1 VWADELRLLFIGP
14 PGSGKGTQADNL
26 KKLQASKNKAICHL
40 SSGDLLRAAVAQGTE
55 LGKQAK
61 SIMDAGQL
69 VPDDLVIAMIKEEL
83 KKCNNGWILDGFPR
97 TLAQAEKLQ
106 SLLKEENKKL
116 DQAFEF
122 KMEDKLLITRIT
134 GRRIHQASG
143 RTYHVEFNPPKV
155 EGKDDITGEPLIQ
168 RSDDNEEV
176 LKKRLDS
183 YHKQTTSVVSYYKT
197 LGLLTTLEAQESP
210 KAVWAQIAKVLN
222 QVGKGPNPA
231 KF

>member
-1 VWADELRLLFIGP
+1 
-14 PGSGKGTQADNL
+14 
-26 KKLQASKNKAICHL
+26 
-40 SSGDLLRAAVAQGTE
+40 LLRAAVAQGTD

-69 VPDDLVIAMIKEEL
+69 VPDDLVIEMIKQEL
-83 KKCNNGWILDGFPR
+83 KKCTYGWILDGFPR

-106 SLLKEENKKL
+106 ALLQLENKKL

-122 KMEDKLLITRIT
+122 KMDDKLLINRIT
-134 GRRIHQASG
+134 GRRIHPASG
-143 RTYHVEFNPPKV
+143 RTYHVEFSPPKV

-168 RSDDNEEV
+168 RSDDNEEA
-176 LKKRLDS
+176 LKKRLES
-183 YHKQTTSVVSYYKT
+183 YHKQTTPVVSYYQK
-197 LGLLTTLEAQESP
+197 LGLLTTLEAKESP

-222 QVGKGPNPA
+222 QVGKGPNPI